1 MTAAARQR
9 GEVALGYKLRAHAG
23 DAAKAY
29 GVTVNPDKGAAV
41 TFGEADRIIVIAE
54 G

>member
-1 MTAAARQR
+1 M
-9 GEVALGYKLRAHAG
+9 ALGYKLRAHAG

-29 GVTVNPDKGAAV
+29 GVTVNPDKGEAV
-41 TFGEADRIIVIAE
+41 TYSEADRIIVISE